1 MTNRNKISLTKLINN
16 DPLSCDLG
24 RISIGR
30 PRSRQYAGN
39 VTQDTS
45 IGVIIIL
52 SYLRQEAIVCG
63 QRLSQF
69 LVASGHKLYE

>member
-1 MTNRNKISLTKLINN
+1 MIPNYVIVVALIY
-16 DPLSCDLG
+16 DDRVPVES
-24 RISIGR
+24 
-30 PRSRQYAGN
+30 
-39 VTQDTS
+39 
-45 IGVIIIL
+45 GVIIFL